1 MNRTPATQPEI
12 EIWLRDRLRNFPF
25 YSRLR
30 SITVWP
36 TDATGSG
43 WNGEVVGDFSI
54 PEQVLANDIL
64 AELQRRFSL
73 KRVAK
78 ASRVESLS
86 WRRRSFGER
95 T

>member
-1 MNRTPATQPEI
+1 MDRTPATQSEI

-30 SITVWP
+30 RITVWP

-64 AELQRRFSL
+64 PELQRRFSL
-73 KRVAK
+73 KEGR
-78 ASRVESLS
+78 
-86 WRRRSFGER
+86 
-95 T
+95 